1 MTETALEPFGELVL
15 NSSCEEL
22 WWKVREK
29 EFWEDV
35 LESREAEEGRDA
47 AGDLVYSGLAA
58 GGWSVELEGCP
69 LRGAAKSSVLTTG
82 CILSMLLFQ
91 TPSKSPC
98 GQGIPELESWLEI

>member
-1 MTETALEPFGELVL
+1 METALEPFGELVL
-15 NSSCEEL
+15 NSSCEEF

-35 LESREAEEGRDA
+35 LESEEAEEGWDA
-47 AGDLVYSGLAA
+47 AGVVVYSRLAVE
-58 GGWSVELEGCP
+58 GWSVELGGCP
-69 LRGAAKSSVLTTG
+69 LRGAAKSSVLTTT

-98 GQGIPELESWLEI
+98 GQGVPELES